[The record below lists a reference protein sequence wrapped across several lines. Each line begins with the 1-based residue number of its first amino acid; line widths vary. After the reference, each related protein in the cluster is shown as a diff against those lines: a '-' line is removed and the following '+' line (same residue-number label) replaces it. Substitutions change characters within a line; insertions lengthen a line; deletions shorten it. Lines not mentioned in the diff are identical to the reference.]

1 MPAAEEA
8 AAQNTK
14 EDVSTKPGSSCRTT
28 KEVYLYL
35 IVFPCGGVG
44 GKRWTDR
51 DECRRRMRANGKGL
65 GRQKP
70 EDNRW
75 ILTDLAGNTTTNI
88 LLKRNLFFLSSER
101 IIVLKVLSG

>member
-1 MPAAEEA
+1 
-8 AAQNTK
+8 
-14 EDVSTKPGSSCRTT
+14 
-28 KEVYLYL
+28 
-35 IVFPCGGVG
+35 VG

-75 ILTDLAGNTTTNI
+75 ILTDLAGNTTTNM
-88 LLKRNLFFLSSER
+88 LLLRGFVPASVFSISEKNYCFKGSVR
-101 IIVLKVLSG
+101 MMFT